1 MTCGETGATA
11 VGGGVLGSG
20 NRVPLSLQQLQ
31 GVIHS
36 SAIGIPPFQRK
47 SVLHWMYSDVLR
59 RNCENGPRPAES
71 CAQHG
76 PKDNSGGSV
85 SRLRILP

>member
-1 MTCGETGATA
+1 MTCGETG

-31 GVIHS
+31 GVIHP

-47 SVLHWMYSDVLR
+47 SVLHCMYEVLR
-59 RNCENGPRPAES
+59 RTP
-71 CAQHG
+71 
-76 PKDNSGGSV
+76 
-85 SRLRILP
+85 